1 MSSTIDKIQNIH
13 NQVHRLIDIY
23 RNVEKS
29 LGEKNNRI
37 QELSENLELERQKN
51 SDLVS
56 QIEELRLIIAFDG
69 NQKDRSAM
77 KEQLNDWIKD
87 INRCLAQLNI

>member
-13 NQVHRLIDIY
+13 NQVHRLIEIY

-37 QELSENLELERQKN
+37 QELSENLELERKKKFRF
-51 SDLVS
+51 SKS
-56 QIEELRLIIAFDG
+56 
-69 NQKDRSAM
+69 
-77 KEQLNDWIKD
+77 
-87 INRCLAQLNI
+87 NRRASFNHSI

>member
-1 MSSTIDKIQNIH
+1 MSNTIDKVQNIQ

-23 RNVEKS
+23 RNAEKS
-29 LGEKNNRI
+29 LGEKNNKI
-37 QELSENLELERQKN
+37 QELSQHLEMERQKN
-51 SDLVS
+51 SDLAS
-56 QIEELRLIIAFDG
+56 QIEELRLILAFDG

-87 INRCLAQLNI
+87 INKCLAQLNI

>member
-1 MSSTIDKIQNIH
+1 MPSTIDKVQNIH